1 MSFKINGVP
10 QLNTRFEAIKPN
22 PEFMRTLALHAVAE
36 QKKLS
41 PVKTGNLR
49 RTIGIGSVTATLV
62 ETIATANYAL
72 FVELGTR
79 AHDIVPRFKKALRFK
94 PKNAPGVVYAKRVRH
109 PGTRPQPFM
118 LPGAQN
124 AVRKAGFKDI
134 VVKQWN
140 DAA

>member
-1 MSFKINGVP
+1 MSFKVSGVP
-10 QLNTRFEAIKPN
+10 QLNSRMEAIKPN

-36 QKKLS
+36 QKKLA

-49 RTIGIGSVTATLV
+49 RTIGIASVTATLA
-62 ETIATANYAL
+62 ETVATANYAL

-79 AHDIVPRFKKALRFK
+79 AHEIVPKVRKALKFTPKGASK
-94 PKNAPGVVYAKRVRH
+94 PVFAKRVRH
-109 PGTRPQPFM
+109 PGTKSQPFM